1 MGKMIKCTL
10 ICFGLKK
17 SIYIFFLMVLV
28 LENKIQSVSYFSKI
42 LLINLKRKTT
52 CDLTGCLIFALICGL
67 KKMNWQINREVSNYL
82 VLVLSYCSG
91 LWFIVSD
98 EKKFLLV

>member
-42 LLINLKRKTT
+42 LLINLKGKTT
-52 CDLTGCLIFALICGL
+52 CDLTGCLIFALICG
-67 KKMNWQINREVSNYL
+67 
-82 VLVLSYCSG
+82 
-91 LWFIVSD
+91 
-98 EKKFLLV
+98 